1 MIQRKLFVVI
11 LAGILTAALR
21 VNAGQVAGPSFK
33 SVDAAADDA
42 KVSRVLYI
50 NSYDRGYS
58 WSDDIERGL
67 VEHFKNADRK
77 IELSVEYLD
86 GRRFPGTD
94 RNDLM
99 AAALAAKYTGY
110 RQDVVVVSDNFAFD
124 FAIQYRQ
131 RLFPDLPI
139 VFCGFNNFRPE
150 VLKGTRN
157 ITGVNEE
164 VDFAKT
170 VDLALQVQP
179 AVGNLAFIT
188 STGDA
193 SNKRMAEVVEATLF
207 PELRKRYHLIA
218 LKDASMAGI
227 GAHLG
232 ALPRDSAVFLIG
244 MTSDLVEGRRPTPVE
259 NGRMIAAVSPVPVY
273 SFWDFELGTGIL
285 GGQIITGLDQ
295 GRAAAEMA
303 LRILGGTPADAIP
316 VMMRTPAR
324 NIFDFNV
331 MKKFG
336 IKMNALPEGCSFINR
351 PVSLWESYGWYI
363 GAAVLAMSL
372 ESLLIIALVLSL
384 RHRKEAL
391 RMLGVERDLLEQH
404 VEART
409 GELRRANALLEEE
422 IRVRSRTE
430 RVITARLRLLEFA
443 ATHPLDELL
452 ETTINEAEALT
463 GSSIGFYH
471 FLGTDQKTLS
481 LQNWSTRTKAEFC
494 KAEGKG
500 LHYDVAQ
507 AGVWVDCIRQRRPVI
522 HNDYASLSHRKGMP
536 PDHARLIRELVLPV
550 FRGDSIVAIIGVGN
564 KPHDYTVEDIEA
576 VSFLADFAW
585 EIAERKQAE
594 EVLHLARFCID
605 KAGIGIYQ
613 SDENGTIFNVN
624 EYACSNLGY
633 SRDELCS
640 LTIFD
645 IDPEITP
652 ERMLALKELV
662 DETGFATH
670 YSTHRRK
677 EGSTFPVEITANIID
692 FRGKRYGI
700 SFVKDITERKRAEE
714 ALQKAHDELENRV
727 TLRTRELMQANA
739 ALQESEEKYRLIAEN
754 SNDWIYLI
762 DPDGKLQYVSPSS
775 ERVTGY
781 SAVEFMQNPQLFMS
795 IIHPDDQESVRSH
808 QESERKETKSGH
820 LEYRIITKQGERR
833 WIMHSCLPVYND
845 QGEYIGRSGTNRD
858 FTERKHAE
866 DTLRLLSSRLLTS
879 QEEEQRRIAMELHD
893 QTGQD
898 ILFLKLQLQALKR
911 RLRKDQ
917 DNLKNECDKILT
929 LTDRIIE
936 DVRRLAH
943 GLSPSQLQALGLR
956 TAVKALIQNFSDKTR
971 IPIHHDV
978 EALDNGFRLET
989 EIVLYRIFQ
998 EALTNIYKHAQ
1009 AKTVR
1014 IDVFRQGNTLS
1025 ISIKDDGQGFVP
1037 YRDRTDEPTLARG
1050 MGLSA
1055 LELRSRMI
1063 GADLKI
1069 SSQPGQGTE
1078 INLFMPVKGNSEQ

>member
-1 MIQRKLFVVI
+1 MIQRKLFFLI
-11 LAGILTAALR
+11 LAGIIITALQ
-21 VNAGQVAGPSFK
+21 VNAGQAAGPAVK
-33 SVDAAADDA
+33 SSDAAGDDE
-42 KVSRVLYI
+42 VSRVLFI

-58 WSDDIERGL
+58 WSNDIERGL
-67 VEHFKNADRK
+67 VERFKNANRK

-99 AAALAAKYTGY
+99 TATMAAKYAGY
-110 RQDVVVVSDNFAFD
+110 RHDVVVVSDNFAFD

-150 VLKGTRN
+150 VLKGIRN

-164 VDFAKT
+164 VDFAET
-170 VDLALQVQP
+170 VGLALQVQP
-179 AVGNLAFIT
+179 AVRNLAFII

-193 SNKRMAEVVEATLF
+193 SNKRMTEVVETSLM
-207 PELRKRYHLIA
+207 PKLRQRYHLIE
-218 LKDASMAGI
+218 LKDASMAEI
-227 GAHLG
+227 SACLG
-232 ALPRDSAVFLIG
+232 ALPEDSAVFLIG
-244 MTSDLVEGRRPTPVE
+244 MTRDLVAGRRPTQIE
-259 NGRMIAAVSPVPVY
+259 NGRMIVAVSPVPVY

-285 GGQIITGLDQ
+285 GGHIITGLDQ
-295 GRAAAEMA
+295 GRTAADMV
-303 LRILGGTPADAIP
+303 LRILSGTPADAIP

-324 NIFDFNV
+324 SIFDFNV

-336 IKMNALPEGCSFINR
+336 IKMDDLPEGSSFINR

-363 GAAVLAMSL
+363 GMAVLAMCL

-384 RHRKEAL
+384 RHRKEVL
-391 RMLGVERDLLEQH
+391 RLLADERDLLEQR
-404 VEART
+404 VEERT
-409 GELRRANALLEEE
+409 GELQHANELLEEE
-422 IRVRSRTE
+422 IKVRNRTE

-443 ATHPLDELL
+443 ATHSLDELL

-463 GSSIGFYH
+463 GSAIGFYH
-471 FLGTDQKTLS
+471 FLETDQKTLS
-481 LQNWSTRTKAEFC
+481 LQTWSTRTKAEFC
-494 KAEGKG
+494 RAEGKG
-500 LHYDVAQ
+500 LHYDVSQ
-507 AGVWVDCIRQRRPVI
+507 AGVWIDCIRQRRPVI
-522 HNDYASLSHRKGMP
+522 HNDYASLPNRKGMP
-536 PDHARLIRELVLPV
+536 PDHAEVIRELVLPV
-550 FRGDSIVAIIGVGN
+550 FRGDSIVAILGVGN
-564 KPHDYTVEDIEA
+564 KPHDYTAADIEA
-576 VSFLADFAW
+576 VSFLADLAW

-594 EVLHLARFCID
+594 EVLHLSRFCID
-605 KAGIGIYQ
+605 KAGVGIYQ
-613 SDENGTIFNVN
+613 SDENGTIFSVN
-624 EYACSNLGY
+624 EYACNSLGY
-633 SRDELCS
+633 SKDELCS

-652 ERMLALKELV
+652 EKMLALKELL
-662 DETGFATH
+662 DETGSATH

-677 EGSTFPVEITANIID
+677 DGSTFPVEITANIID

-700 SFVKDITERKRAEE
+700 SFINDITERKRAEE
-714 ALQKAHDELENRV
+714 TLQQAYDELEHRV
-727 TLRTRELMQANA
+727 ALRTRELMQANA
-739 ALQESEEKYRLIAEN
+739 ALRESEEKYRLIAEN

-762 DPDGKLQYVSPSS
+762 NPDGKFQYVSPSS
-775 ERVTGY
+775 ERMTGY
-781 SAVEFMQNPQLFMS
+781 AAVEFMNNPLLFLD
-795 IIHPDDQESVRSH
+795 IIHPDDKERVESH
-808 QESERKETKSGH
+808 NQSERKETKSGH

-898 ILFLKLQLQALKR
+898 ILFLKLQLQALKK
-911 RLRKDQ
+911 RLREDQ
-917 DNLKNECDKILT
+917 DHLRKEYDKVLA

-943 GLSPSQLQALGLR
+943 GLSPSQLQSLGLYS
-956 TAVKALIQNFSDKTR
+956 AVKALIQTFSEKTR
-971 IPIHHDV
+971 IRIHHDV
-978 EALDNGFRLET
+978 EALEKGFGSET

-1009 AKTVR
+1009 AKTIR
-1014 IDVFRQGNTLS
+1014 IGVCRQGNTLS
-1025 ISIKDDGQGFVP
+1025 ISIKDDGRGFVP
-1037 YRDRTDEPTLARG
+1037 CRYRTDEPTVSRG

-1069 SSQPGQGTE
+1069 SSQPGHGTE
-1078 INLFMPVKGNSEQ
+1078 INLIMPVKGNGER